1 MLHPLFSA
9 IISRPDLAADH
20 VSAYVDLV
28 HEEAS
33 DIGTDLVE
41 RAIAWAVAG
50 MSALLFLV
58 FTGVAV
64 MLGFVTN
71 QFHWSLVAVPGLMLV
86 VAGIAF
92 GRAKTRVPA
101 ERFGQLKAQ
110 LKNDVEAL
118 RSAS

>member
-28 HEEAS
+28 HEEVS
-33 DIGTDLVE
+33 DAGADLVK
-41 RAIAWAVAG
+41 RTLAWAIAA
-50 MSALLFLV
+50 MSGLLFVV
-58 FTGVAV
+58 FAGVAL
-64 MLGFVTN
+64 MLGLLMN
-71 QFHWSLVAVPGLMLV
+71 QFHWILIAVPGVMLA
-86 VAGIAF
+86 VAFIAF
-92 GRAKTRVPA
+92 GRARSTVPA